1 MTAPPPPAIPHAA
14 LTAGILAS
22 MGVPARE
29 PFAVH
34 PPDDAFE
41 PGRVV
46 TFDAA
51 QFADGAPDEFL
62 SHRAVSDQAPDPA
75 SPDGLRRY
83 LAPDVASNQPGF
95 VEYPLYHYADHPR
108 AAGADFPTLR
118 HPSCQ
123 LVTQRIASRGLAVEV
138 DESAE
143 RPDADWRPAKVA
155 FLRGVLDRA
164 RLRRTVGLF
173 VAGAVNVGKTWSMQP
188 GPIRTWTSSTSW
200 KRRRCAPRACG
211 TGRTPGPG
219 GRGRGARGTPPPA
232 TPPRRGRRRTW
243 PASSPWRKCGPSRA
257 RELPGPAG
265 QEDAGVGQVLLF
277 CGDDGLG
284 RNDFSNLKTFV
295 SPARTG
301 GRYAV
306 YLRRVGGSRWRL
318 GVECY
323 ETVAITSTM
332 GLEVVTVS

>member
-1 MTAPPPPAIPHAA
+1 MTATPLPATQHAA

-22 MGVPARE
+22 MGVPIRE

-51 QFADGAPDEFL
+51 QFADGAPDDFL
-62 SHRAVSDQAPDPA
+62 SHRAVEGPDPDPA
-75 SPDGLRRY
+75 SPDGLRRF
-83 LAPDVASNQPGF
+83 LAPDVASNQHGF
-95 VEYPLYHYADHPR
+95 VEYPLYHYADRPR
-108 AAGADFPTLR
+108 AVGLDFPTLR

-138 DESAE
+138 DHDAE

-173 VAGAVNVGKTWSMQP
+173 VAGAVSVGKTWSAAGADPDMDIIDELETQTLRATRVWY
-188 GPIRTWTSSTSW
+188 GPDAWT
-200 KRRRCAPRACG
+200 RRVQAWRAWN
-211 TGRTPGPG
+211 TPDGDASAQ
-219 GRGRGARGTPPPA
+219 RPPEDLA
-232 TPPRRGRRRTW
+232 GEFTVEEVRVGRRRE
-243 PASSPWRKCGPSRA
+243 PPVP
-257 RELPGPAG
+257 PGVEG
-265 QEDAGVGQVLLF
+265 AGVRPVLLF
-277 CGDDGLG
+277 CADDGLG

-306 YLRRVGGSRWRL
+306 YLRRLGGSRWRL

>member
-14 LTAGILAS
+14 LTAGILVS

-51 QFADGAPDEFL
+51 QFADGAPDESL
-62 SHRAVSDQAPDPA
+62 SHRAASDQAPDPA

-173 VAGAVNVGKTWSMQP
+173 VAGAVNVGKTWSAAGADPDMDIIDELETQTLRATRVWY
-188 GPIRTWTSSTSW
+188 GPDAWT
-200 KRRRCAPRACG
+200 RRARAW
-211 TGRTPGPG
+211 RAWNTPGG
-219 GRGRGARGTPPPA
+219 DASAQRPPEDLA
-232 TPPRRGRRRTW
+232 GEFAVEEVR
-243 PASSPWRKCGPSRA
+243 AVRA

-265 QEDAGVGQVLLF
+265 QEGAGVGQVLLF